1 LVTLADKSVERIAIR
16 RLGRQDGGL
25 RLPPSL
31 FELRRTAR
39 QITFC
44 EIKFSPTDLGERFE

>member
-1 LVTLADKSVERIAIR
+1 LADKSVERIAIR